1 MAKMPSM
8 LYSHWNHS
16 MIATDNYIFVIG
28 GYNSNKCEAFNLRT
42 LKWEALPDL
51 NSPERQYPI
60 LAVLGDYLY
69 AFMGHTQFGV
79 LDTVERIYIKTIGS
93 NKWENVKVSN
103 PNKVNMGFYGAGVF
117 IANNKL
123 YFIGGKVG
131 LGDDDSDYK
140 SEIYSFKYE
149 NNEISNTEICFK
161 GNLIF
166 IENLFHHVSE
176 ENVGNFMNVDNGVLA
191 TMPMASLLQIGNN

>member
-1 MAKMPSM
+1 MS
-8 LYSHWNHS
+8 
-16 MIATDNYIFVIG
+16 I
-28 GYNSNKCEAFNLRT
+28 
-42 LKWEALPDL
+42 
-51 NSPERQYPI
+51 
-60 LAVLGDYLY
+60 LY
-69 AFMGHTQFGV
+69 A
-79 LDTVERIYIKTIGS
+79 TVAETAPLKLKL
-93 NKWENVKVSN
+93 NN

>member
-1 MAKMPSM
+1 
-8 LYSHWNHS
+8 

-149 NNEISNTEICFK
+149 NNET
-161 GNLIF
+161 
-166 IENLFHHVSE
+166 
-176 ENVGNFMNVDNGVLA
+176 VLY
-191 TMPMASLLQIGNN
+191 SRIILV